1 MIFEFLYIIFIQPL
15 ELLMACIYAQC
26 FIQTNSHGISI
37 VMLSLIVN
45 LALLPSYLVSDKWM
59 KIDQIKRNKLQKKL
73 NEIKL
78 AFRGQERFAMTQML
92 YKTNNYHPLKS
103 LRTSLGILI
112 QLPFFIAAYQ
122 FILNNPSLV
131 NIPFLFFEDLSKPDA
146 LINIGRWDINL
157 MPLLMT
163 LIGIISSYVFLL
175 NQHTKDRFQIY
186 SLPVIFLG
194 ILYFMPVGMVL
205 YWTMSNLFS
214 LTKNVITLHRN

>member
-1 MIFEFLYIIFIQPL
+1 
-15 ELLMACIYAQC
+15 
-26 FIQTNSHGISI
+26 
-37 VMLSLIVN
+37 
-45 LALLPSYLVSDKWM
+45 DKW
-59 KIDQIKRNKLQKKL
+59 IRTDQIKKNKLQKKL

-122 FILNNPSLV
+122 FIQNNPLLA
-131 NIPFLFFEDLSKPDA
+131 NTPFLFFEDLSKPDA

-163 LIGIISSYVFLL
+163 FISIISTHVFLF
-175 NQHTKDRFQIY
+175 NQQTKDQFQIY
-186 SLPVIFLG
+186 FLPVIFLG
-194 ILYFMPVGMVL
+194 ILYFMPLGMVL

-214 LTKNVITLHRN
+214 LTKNLISIFVMK